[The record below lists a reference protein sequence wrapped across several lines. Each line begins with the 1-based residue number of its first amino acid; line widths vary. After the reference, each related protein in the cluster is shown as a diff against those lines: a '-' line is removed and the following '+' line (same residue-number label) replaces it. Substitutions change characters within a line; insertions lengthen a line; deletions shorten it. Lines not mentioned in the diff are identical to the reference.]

1 MEISWFV
8 NQVKL
13 LLRKIKMDRAVFF
26 ALMARVC
33 SGAIG
38 LVTLFLIVR
47 KFTPELQGYY
57 YTFYNLVALQ
67 IFVEL
72 GLGTVIIQFAS
83 HEWAS
88 LRFDEKGNV
97 VGSADALSRL
107 ISLAR
112 ISMRW
117 YVTGGVIL
125 TFLLSIFGYLF
136 FSKSHSVIV
145 NWAGPWFVLCLFT
158 GFNILLV
165 PLWSLLEGCNQVKN
179 LYTYRFI
186 QVVCSGLAVLA
197 AILLGAGL
205 WSLSFSTLAIFICAP
220 IFLLRYYKKFLKIL
234 IFSIPL
240 GSRISWKIEIFP
252 MQWRIAVSWFSGYFV
267 FCLFTPVLF
276 HYQGPVVAGQFGMTW
291 SLINV
296 VGMVATSWL
305 VPRIPQF
312 GIFIAQK
319 KYKELDKFFW
329 KITRI
334 VSILIFLSSL
344 IILFFIYI
352 INKFNFPLASRLLTP
367 FVTALL
373 LIAQALVVFSM
384 PFSSYL
390 RAHKREP
397 LMILSVLSGLSIGF
411 VTLLLSKY
419 CTVREVAIG
428 YLVVTVII
436 IPIIFIIWVRCK
448 AIWHTIN
455 LT

>member
-1 MEISWFV
+1 
-8 NQVKL
+8 
-13 LLRKIKMDRAVFF
+13 
-26 ALMARVC
+26 
-33 SGAIG
+33 
-38 LVTLFLIVR
+38 
-47 KFTPELQGYY
+47 
-57 YTFYNLVALQ
+57 
-67 IFVEL
+67 
-72 GLGTVIIQFAS
+72 
-83 HEWAS
+83 
-88 LRFDEKGNV
+88 
-97 VGSADALSRL
+97 
-107 ISLAR
+107 
-112 ISMRW
+112 
-117 YVTGGVIL
+117 
-125 TFLLSIFGYLF
+125 
-136 FSKSHSVIV
+136 
-145 NWAGPWFVLCLFT
+145 
-158 GFNILLV
+158 
-165 PLWSLLEGCNQVKN
+165 
-179 LYTYRFI
+179 
-186 QVVCSGLAVLA
+186 
-197 AILLGAGL
+197 
-205 WSLSFSTLAIFICAP
+205 
-220 IFLLRYYKKFLKIL
+220 
-234 IFSIPL
+234 
-240 GSRISWKIEIFP
+240 
-252 MQWRIAVSWFSGYFV
+252 
-267 FCLFTPVLF
+267 
-276 HYQGPVVAGQFGMTW
+276 MTW

-329 KITRI
+329 KITKI

-390 RAHKREP
+390 RAHKKEP

-411 VTLLLSKY
+411 ATLLLSKY